1 MAITYGT
8 VRYRTFLL
16 DTKRPPGPGDRLPAL
31 PTRILK
37 LVVLM
42 LLFTLPLTLGFS
54 SQMSHPKFPHPQH
67 TCAPLASPMVGLGA
81 SSLLLDLS
89 ELTYFPCH
97 GCVYAVCVLGEGG
110 KYIFTGKCRQILSN
124 FTLVGPPLSTH
135 DIIIST
141 PRLCSYYF
149 LMPFIPPALVH
160 GPALLYLPL
169 RSPPAYSALPG
180 VSITFTP
187 HLTRHSWLDAH
198 SHKKHLLDTLYML
211 LRLF

>member
-8 VRYRTFLL
+8 VRYRTFPSPQKCLL

-37 LVVLM
+37 LVELM
-42 LLFTLPLTLGFS
+42 LLFTLPLTLGFN

-67 TCAPLASPMVGLGA
+67 TCAPLASTMVGLGA

-97 GCVYAVCVLGEGG
+97 GCVYVVCVLGGGGG
-110 KYIFTGKCRQILSN
+110 KYIFTGKCRQIPSN
-124 FTLVGPPLSTH
+124 FTSVGPPLSTH
-135 DIIIST
+135 GIIST
-141 PRLCSYYF
+141 PRLCSCCF

-169 RSPPAYSALPG
+169 RSPPAYSALPD
-180 VSITFTP
+180 IPIAFTP
-187 HLTRHSWLDAH
+187 HPTRHSWLYARIRGI
-198 SHKKHLLDTLYML
+198 Y
-211 LRLF
+211 